1 MLELIWS
8 KIVVDEELV
17 EIFVVSFLVVA
28 VQADREGKCNQIEVG
43 D

>member
-8 KIVVDEELV
+8 KIFVDEELV

-28 VQADREGKCNQIEVG
+28 VQADREGDCKQVEVR